1 MLYSPVS
8 KRAIPKRAIPKH
20 LNQAPCRHGGGEPD
34 QGRAVELRPGAHG
47 PADASHGEN
56 RPSSLSLILS
66 RLLFPILL
74 RAHACAVAH
83 AHAPTSTRTHARQDG
98 LEATRYIR
106 KEMRLQGL
114 PVVAFSAEVRPRS
127 CVRI

>member
-1 MLYSPVS
+1 MHMHPHP
-8 KRAIPKRAIPKH
+8 RAR
-20 LNQAPCRHGGGEPD
+20 
-34 QGRAVELRPGAHG
+34 
-47 PADASHGEN
+47 
-56 RPSSLSLILS
+56 
-66 RLLFPILL
+66 
-74 RAHACAVAH
+74 
-83 AHAPTSTRTHARQDG
+83 TRTHARQDG